1 MTIRRP
7 LLIGAAGLALL
18 LAGLAVL
25 WLRGDS
31 RWFDWDPPAPG
42 TIVAQ
47 SATPDS
53 AFVATV
59 RAADSIG
66 HYTFEIRK
74 RGSDAAVARREIVAP
89 VGYHPQRVTVEWE
102 ANGHRAVAVIDH
114 DFGDNPLRFSLVP

>member
-7 LLIGAAGLALL
+7 FLIGAAAVALL
-18 LAGLAVL
+18 LAGLAFF

-31 RWFDWDPPAPG
+31 PWFAWDPPAPG
-42 TIVAQ
+42 TIVVE
-47 SATPDS
+47 SAAPDS
-53 AFVATV
+53 AFIATV

-66 HYTFEIRK
+66 HYVFELRK
-74 RGSDAAVARREIVAP
+74 RGSDAAVARQEIAAP

-102 ANGHRAVAVIDH
+102 VSGHRAVAVIDH